1 MTRRQVRWLLASIIS
16 RLPSSALRLAMYR
29 AVLGYRFGAGT
40 RIGFGVT
47 ISVDSFDCA
56 DGVTIRRGTSFLGPI
71 AVRLAA
77 NTFIGRFN
85 KIECGEGA
93 AKPNVSH
100 MNYARCFETGE
111 DSLVNEGHLF
121 DVLGRVAIGRGS
133 WIAGFNSQFLTHGAS
148 AVDRD
153 IVIGEHCFVGSA
165 VRFAP
170 GSGVD
175 DRVIVGMGSVVTKR
189 IAESD
194 AVVAGVPAR
203 FIKRREADDGYR
215 FQKTW

>member
-1 MTRRQVRWLLASIIS
+1 MTRRQFRWLLASLVA
-16 RLPSSALRLAMYR
+16 RLPSSALRLAVYR

-47 ISVDSFDCA
+47 IAVDSFDCA
-56 DGVTIRRGTSFLGPI
+56 EHVTIRRGTSFLGPI
-71 AVRLAA
+71 AVRLASH
-77 NTFIGRFN
+77 TFIGRFN

-93 AKPNVSH
+93 AQASVSH
-100 MNYARCFETGE
+100 MNYARRFETGE
-111 DSLVNEGHLF
+111 DSLVNEGHHF
-121 DVLGRVAIGRGS
+121 DVLGRVAIGRGT
-133 WIAGFNSQFLTHGAS
+133 WIAGFGSQFLTHGAS

-153 IVIGEHCFVGSA
+153 ITIGDHCFVGSA

-215 FQKTW
+215 FQKNW